1 MAYNARKKKNIRSMS
16 TTSAIHRLFGNRKRR
31 PCAYCGT
38 RLTAA
43 EATFDHVKALS
54 QGGYDKTRNGAIAC
68 HQCNRRKGAMS
79 REAFLKTLQ
88 AQEASGVDA
97 GAAGA
102 QQTGTAK

>member
-31 PCAYCGT
+31 PCAYCGAK
-38 RLTAA
+38 LTAA

-68 HQCNRRKGAMS
+68 HKCNRAKGSKSVEQFLNERKEREQRNLS
-79 REAFLKTLQ
+79 R
-88 AQEASGVDA
+88 
-97 GAAGA
+97 
-102 QQTGTAK
+102 